1 MLSHMSDDP
10 IKRRDDG
17 LKRLSTITK
26 GTVAGGL
33 VLTGAL
39 SALAAHSFTGTSSA
53 STAATTATA
62 SESTATTATTTPS
75 YNSQLSSPSSGVRSS
90 SGSGRV
96 TSGGS

>member
-1 MLSHMSDDP
+1 MLSPMRDDP

-39 SALAAHSFTGTSSA
+39 SALAAHSFTGTSTA
-53 STAATTATA
+53 STTASTGASATT
-62 SESTATTATTTPS
+62 SATTPTTTPS
-75 YNSQLSSPSSGVRSS
+75 YSSQLSSPSSGVRSS